1 MYAIRQSD
9 NNNKTRTYKATD
21 SLYAGQGALSVSLEP
36 SPRFPFPPAGD
47 HMTYKNFPPCSWPRP
62 HQPAHQHPR
71 LAHCQQHLL
80 SNAAA
85 TSQLLSSQ
93 DWVSPLLLGVGGGEE
108 SVKDEEGDD
117 TTSVQKLGVQSGL
130 ASWGYCPNTPAQSLC
145 AYCGDR
151 PRAHLPEPLD
161 LLAVLGVVP
170 VDGVFLPVAQVYLL
184 HAAQHQ
190 LRRREGLSGTQHQP
204 RPHSTYSPIYS
215 LAGGSTPHISVGSF
229 NSMGSPS
236 LA

>member
-1 MYAIRQSD
+1 MA
-9 NNNKTRTYKATD
+9 
-21 SLYAGQGALSVSLEP
+21 P
-36 SPRFPFPPAGD
+36 SPPARTPASKAGPLPATPPVE
-47 HMTYKNFPPCSWPRP
+47 CSG
-62 HQPAHQHPR
+62 HNPAPIIPR
-71 LAHCQQHLL
+71 LGFSPPFGSWGRRGECQRR
-80 SNAAA
+80 
-85 TSQLLSSQ
+85 
-93 DWVSPLLLGVGGGEE
+93 GRR
-108 SVKDEEGDD
+108 DD

-170 VDGVFLPVAQVYLL
+170 VDGVLLPVAQVYLL

-204 RPHSTYSPIYS
+204 RPHGTHSPIYS
-215 LAGGSTPHISVGSF
+215 LAGGSTPHVSVGSF